1 MFNKPSAMVVE
12 EGEHVINL
20 SDPNVKL
27 KQEIHVVK
35 DLTQKVMS
43 FQMLFLLLH
52 LLERHIKRKKPLVDY
67 LQSHVAISTKY
78 LRIFFKK
85 KQ

>member
-43 FQMLFLLLH
+43 FQMLFLFLH
-52 LLERHIKRKKPLVDY
+52 LLERHIKGKKPLVDY

-78 LRIFFKK
+78 LRILF
-85 KQ
+85 